1 MKSSAVSIYFTDL
14 DSDSDYL
21 VNVIDSPG
29 HVDFSSEVS
38 TAVRLCDGA
47 VVVVDVVEGVQPQTK
62 AVLQQAWQEG
72 IKPVLV
78 LNKLDRL
85 IGELK
90 MDPLTAYVHLAQV
103 VEQVNAVL
111 GELFAAGVMLL
122 HEEKLKDRKKDEN
135 KSNKQVNRQDMQGL
149 ASYTFLVGSNN

>member
-135 KSNKQVNRQDMQGL
+135 KNNKQVNRQDMQGL